1 MITLRIKNLTK
12 NVLLLLS
19 SFAVQAQNTVGLIS
33 IDHGKTVGG
42 FTLIYPEHQPH
53 VYLLNECGEIVH
65 AWEDDEDSR
74 PGKTAYLLENGDL
87 LRAKISPALG
97 TSFGT
102 GGAGGGVEIRSWDNE
117 PIWSYTV
124 ADSLNR
130 QHHDVLFMENENVLM
145 IVWEWKNYN
154 ELIENGFDT
163 LHNSIDALWPDYLL
177 EVNPLT
183 NEIAWEW
190 HAWDHL
196 VQDFDSTKK
205 NYGIIGDHPELIDV
219 NYKELSF
226 ERQDF
231 MHTNAIDY
239 DPIKDQVLLSVRHF
253 NEIWIIDH
261 STTLEEASGHT
272 GGNSGRGG
280 DLLFRWGNPAAYD
293 KGDVANQQLFNQH
306 DAQWIDDF
314 VDPDYEHL
322 GEIALFNNKVSA
334 NTSVGQILA
343 PVWEEATHS
352 YGMEN
357 GVFLPNAF
365 SETIS
370 HPDAAKN
377 YSSNASSI
385 QVLGNGAVV
394 MCAAN
399 QGFLFELAKG
409 GSVAWEYRIPLRFG
423 LPVAQGSELS
433 VNDNFTF
440 QCEKYLA
447 DFPAFNGKEL
457 TPMGFMEL
465 EPNIAFCTLSETSEK
480 KEQKII
486 IYPNP
491 IVDHLFVENKI
502 PHPLLIE
509 IFNNY
514 GERVFL
520 ELINVG
526 DNKIAT
532 AGWPSGIYFLA
543 EKEQGVFYKI
553 IKMKQG

>member
-1 MITLRIKNLTK
+1 MIAFRIEKLTV
-12 NVLLLLS
+12 NVLLLLG
-19 SFAVQAQNTVGLIS
+19 SFMLYAQNTVGLIY
-33 IDHGKTVGG
+33 IDHEKTVGG
-42 FTLIYPEHQPH
+42 FNLIYPEHQPH

-65 AWEDDEDSR
+65 IWEGEEDSR
-74 PGKTAYLLENGDL
+74 PGKTAYLLENGNL

-97 TSFGT
+97 ASFGT
-102 GGAGGGVEIRSWDNE
+102 GGAGGVVEMLTWDNE
-117 PIWSYTV
+117 LIWSYTL

-130 QHHDVLFMENENVLM
+130 QHHDVLYMENENVLM
-145 IVWEWKNYN
+145 IVWEWKNYD

-163 LHNSIDALWPDYLL
+163 LHNAADVLWPDYLL
-177 EVNPLT
+177 EVNPQT

-196 VQDFDSTKK
+196 VQDFDPTKK
-205 NYGIIGDHPELIDV
+205 NYGIVSAHPELIDV

-239 DPIKDQVLLSVRHF
+239 DPIKDQILLSVRHF

-261 STTLEEASGHT
+261 STTSEEASGHT

-293 KGDVANQQLFNQH
+293 KGDAAEQQLFNQH

-314 VDPDYEHL
+314 ANPGYEHF
-322 GEIALFNNKVSA
+322 GKIALFNNKVSA
-334 NTSVGQILA
+334 NTSMGQILA

-352 YGMEN
+352 YVMEN
-357 GVFLPNAF
+357 GVFLPNDF
-365 SETIS
+365 SVTIS

-385 QVLGNGAVV
+385 QILGDGTVV

-399 QGFLFELAKG
+399 QGFLFELAKD

-423 LPVAQGSELS
+423 LPVAQGFALS

-440 QCEKYLA
+440 QCEKYLG

-457 TPMGFMEL
+457 NPMDFIEL
-465 EPNIAFCTLSETSEK
+465 EPNIAFCTLSETSEIK
-480 KEQKII
+480 QGELI

-491 IVDHLFVENKI
+491 MVDYFFIENNMTL
-502 PHPLLIE
+502 PARVE

-514 GERVFL
+514 GERVYH
-520 ELINVG
+520 ELINTG
-526 DNKIAT
+526 KNKIA
-532 AGWPSGIYFLA
+532 AVGWPSGIYFLA
-543 EKEQGVFYKI
+543 EKEQGIFYKI
-553 IKMKQG
+553 IKINP